1 MEQAWLTKLLE
12 SMRRS
17 GPGAE
22 AAASYIH
29 EHGVHLGLHKQ
40 PTGARWRPGPR
51 IDLHPR
57 YASGPPDAAYPI
69 SLVIHEVEHLR
80 QGMLIALSVYGELA
94 AWHAQ
99 FAFIRHRTGLFSES
113 AQKDRQIQ
121 QLMMLP
127 VAFDRT
133 VLAAARHLMREYA
146 GPTYRVDLL
155 PLYPL
160 PREIAWALFRTKP
173 QGPAER

>member
-1 MEQAWLTKLLE
+1 MEQAWLAGLLE
-12 SMRRS
+12 SMGRS
-17 GPGAE
+17 GPAAE
-22 AAASYIH
+22 AAASYIQ
-29 EHGVHLGLHKQ
+29 EHGVHLWMQDQ

-69 SLVIHEVEHLR
+69 ALVIHEVEHLR
-80 QGMLIALSVYGELA
+80 QGMLTALSVYGELA

-99 FAFIRHRTGLFSES
+99 FAFIRTRTGLFSED
-113 AQKDRQIQ
+113 ARKDRKIE

-127 VAFDRT
+127 VGLDRT

-146 GPTYRVDLL
+146 GPAYRVDLL